1 MVNIPLCLDAN
12 GPFRHGIYKWALPVI
27 SSNSITV
34 KILYPIFW
42 GLMTLRYSPTELTSF
57 SFGTVVSYVQFIYE
71 C

>member
-12 GPFRHGIYKWALPVI
+12 GPFRHGIYQWALPVI

-42 GLMTLRYSPTELTSF
+42 GLMTLRYTATELTSF
-57 SFGTVVSYVQFIYE
+57 SVEIAVSYVEFINE
-71 C
+71 